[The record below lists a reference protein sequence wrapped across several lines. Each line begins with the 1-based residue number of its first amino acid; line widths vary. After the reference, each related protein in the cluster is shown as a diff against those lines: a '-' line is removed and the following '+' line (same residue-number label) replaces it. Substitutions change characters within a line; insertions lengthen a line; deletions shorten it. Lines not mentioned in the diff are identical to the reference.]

1 VAHGKKPHLGGW
13 VVKVLHG
20 VIKSHI
26 CFLVNKTELLIRNAL
41 IVNFS

>member
-1 VAHGKKPHLGGW
+1 MERSLTLGGW

-26 CFLVNKTELLIRNAL
+26 CFLVNKTELLTRKL
-41 IVNFS
+41 